1 MSQGRK
7 AGTIRTQKWLAE
19 HAPELSENTALRHPN
34 SLAAVGTLS
43 DRLIGPALVVACG
56 LLVLGWV
63 LPFMTVRTFFVF
75 SGELSILGAMQR
87 LWDGGEHVLFA
98 ILVVFTILFPL
109 AKMML
114 AFAVWFRSDV
124 DSPATLRLVH
134 WVEGFGR
141 WSMLDVFLAAL
152 LVVTIK
158 TSLGSDVW
166 VHAGIYVFAGAV
178 VLSMLAVQRLVV
190 RLRAQG
196 RRITGNPASE
206 KCS

>member
-1 MSQGRK
+1 
-7 AGTIRTQKWLAE
+7 
-19 HAPELSENTALRHPN
+19 
-34 SLAAVGTLS
+34 
-43 DRLIGPALVVACG
+43 
-56 LLVLGWV
+56 V

-87 LWDGGEHVLFA
+87 LWEGGEHTLFA

-109 AKMML
+109 TKMTL
-114 AFAVWFRSDV
+114 AFAVWLRADPA
-124 DSPATLRLVH
+124 SPAAMRLVS

-158 TSLGSDVW
+158 TSVGSDVW

-178 VLSMLAVQRLVV
+178 VLSMLAVQGLAM
-190 RLRAQG
+190 RLR
-196 RRITGNPASE
+196 RRARG
-206 KCS
+206 

>member
-1 MSQGRK
+1 MSD
-7 AGTIRTQKWLAE
+7 
-19 HAPELSENTALRHPN
+19 STALRHPN
-34 SLAAVGTLS
+34 SLAAVGTALE
-43 DRLIGPALVVACG
+43 RLIGPALIAACG

-87 LWDGGEHVLFA
+87 LWEGGEHTLFA

-109 AKMML
+109 TKMTL
-114 AFAVWFRSDV
+114 AFAVWVRADPA
-124 DSPATLRLVH
+124 SPAAMRLVS

-158 TSLGSDVW
+158 TSVGSDVW

-178 VLSMLAVQRLVV
+178 VLSMLAVQGLAM
-190 RLRAQG
+190 RLR
-196 RRITGNPASE
+196 RRARG
-206 KCS
+206 